1 MEIKEIIKTLLGAA
15 IFPFVVRLLWDEIV
29 KNFGPLGG
37 WIAAGL
43 IVGTMWLLNHGLGLI
58 VQSGK
63 VWIDMALAVATG
75 VLVATTLEGNNIK
88 ESIPTLMGCCIGG
101 IIAGIVLANL

>member
-1 MEIKEIIKTLLGAA
+1 MKVLRAIIGGFIAA
-15 IFPFVVRLLWDEIV
+15 ILINSSWGVFTEE
-29 KNFGPLGG
+29 LGDIG
-37 WIAAGL
+37 GILVAAIL
-43 IVGTMWLLNHGLGLI
+43 VGTMWLLNHGLGLI